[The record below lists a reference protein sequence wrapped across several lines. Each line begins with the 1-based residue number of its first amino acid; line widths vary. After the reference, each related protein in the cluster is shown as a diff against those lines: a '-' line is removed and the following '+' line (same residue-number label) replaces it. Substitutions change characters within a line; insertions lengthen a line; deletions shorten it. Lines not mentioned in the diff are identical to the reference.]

1 MAKKSVAST
10 NVSIGANLNGLKRG
24 LKIAS
29 SKLRRFGTQAKQIG
43 TTLSTGISAPLIGLG
58 AISVRTFSTFEAEM
72 SKVKAVSGATE
83 NQFKTLEAQAKKL
96 GATTTFTAS
105 EVAGLQVEFAK
116 LGFTASEID
125 KVTESTLYLAQAGG
139 AELGRAAEVAGSTLR
154 AFGLAAEE
162 TGRVT
167 DVMAK
172 SFSTSSLDMESF
184 AEAMKTVAPIAK
196 ATGVSMEE
204 ASGMLGVLANNG
216 IKGSIAGTA
225 LKKILSDLHKEGK
238 PMTQTFKELSNQN
251 ISLADANDLVG
262 DRAKGA
268 LLVLT
273 EQMGLVDELTLSYQN
288 AEGAAQAMAEE
299 MMDNTAGA
307 FKTLQSATEGALIEI
322 GEAITENEIF
332 KGVLEKLTATVGKI
346 TKAISGMSDAELYN
360 KVILAGL
367 LALVPLVIT
376 AVGAL
381 SIAFGSLTAAMGPV
395 GIAIAG
401 VTALYLGLRKEVDL
415 TQKAVDKALASED
428 AEKSAKELQDR
439 YELLTDSII
448 DQGNAIKDYV
458 ANYSNPFY
466 DAEETRRYKELKGHL
481 ETLKAEREKVS
492 AGLDKLRE
500 KQAAANKE
508 TEKGTKETEKGSK
521 ATAKGTKKL
530 SEYAKAM
537 QRVNAISKE
546 RQEIKE
552 AFGLDLDT
560 TPFEDFDPLP
570 FDEEEVDEKFKKLRD
585 NYAKLRLAQ
594 IELAKSGGEAIQNFA
609 STTLAGMAEIAGAMI
624 VGEASFKDMGRF
636 ILGSFA
642 DLLMSLGQMFIQY
655 SIAVSSFV
663 QALLM
668 GPTPIGAGL
677 ALAAGIA
684 MIAAAGAIK
693 ASMAKAAEG
702 VPALAEGGIVTG
714 PTLALIGEGR
724 ESEAVIPLSKL
735 PQIAGANQGAVEV
748 YGRISGQDILLS
760 SEKAGRV
767 RTRYRGF

>member
-1 MAKKSVAST
+1 MAKRSVAST
-10 NVSIGANLNGLKRG
+10 NISVGANLTGLQRG

-29 SKLRRFGTQAKQIG
+29 RSLRRFGTQAKQIG
-43 TTLSTGISAPLIGLG
+43 TSLSTSISAPLIGLG
-58 AISVRTFSTFEAEM
+58 AISVRTFQGFEAEM
-72 SKVKAVSGATE
+72 SKVKAVSGATAQE
-83 NQFKTLEAQAKKL
+83 FKILEAQAKKL

-238 PMTQTFKELSNQN
+238 PMTQTFRELSNQN
-251 ISLADANDLVG
+251 ISLAEANDLVG

-273 EQMGLVDELTLSYQN
+273 EQMGLVDELTSSYQN

-322 GEAITENEIF
+322 GEAITENEVF

-346 TKAISGMSDAELYN
+346 TKAISGMTAAEQYN
-360 KVILAGL
+360 KVILAAL

-381 SIAFGSLTAAMGPV
+381 TLAFGSLTAAMGPV

-401 VTALYLGLRKEVDL
+401 VVLAYQALKKEV
-415 TQKAVDKALASED
+415 
-428 AEKSAKELQDR
+428 
-439 YELLTDSII
+439 
-448 DQGNAIKDYV
+448 
-458 ANYSNPFY
+458 
-466 DAEETRRYKELKGHL
+466 
-481 ETLKAEREKVS
+481 
-492 AGLDKLRE
+492 
-500 KQAAANKE
+500 
-508 TEKGTKETEKGSK
+508 TESDE
-521 ATAKGTKKL
+521 
-530 SEYAKAM
+530 
-537 QRVNAISKE
+537 V
-546 RQEIKE
+546 IKE
-552 AFGLDLDT
+552 ALESDNFIKAQENLKQRLAEVNDQLKLRREALERATNVQAKDAQQAAVTKLEQQRIDLLEALKGVQDENTESLENYRKAMEDYAEEQRKAREETLFYNESLVRVSKTLDHNLYPSQERVKELLDGVFTQVHSNNLFNYREGLNRLKQPLQQAIDLTNGLGRQIADGFGNAMANMVMS
-560 TPFEDFDPLP
+560 
-570 FDEEEVDEKFKKLRD
+570 VDEAFTLYNNMVDEGASRTE
-585 NYAKLRLAQ
+585 ALTASVGLLATSFMQ
-594 IELAKSGGEAIQNFA
+594 TLGQAIQSIIA
-609 STTLAGMAEIAGAMI
+609 QLLAAVTVAAILAVVLSLATGGIAGTSLQSIGTAMKL
-624 VGEASFKDMGRF
+624 VTLPAMG
-636 ILGSFA
+636 IPG
-642 DLLMSLGQMFIQY
+642 
-655 SIAVSSFV
+655 
-663 QALLM
+663 
-668 GPTPIGAGL
+668 
-677 ALAAGIA
+677 
-684 MIAAAGAIK
+684 
-693 ASMAKAAEG
+693 
-702 VPALAEGGIVTG
+702 LAEGGIVTG

-735 PQIAGANQGAVEV
+735 PQIAGATGGAVEV

>member
-58 AISVRTFSTFEAEM
+58 AIAVRTFQGFEAEM
-72 SKVKAVSGATE
+72 SKVKAVSGATAQE
-83 NQFKTLEAQAKKL
+83 FKILEDQAKKL
-96 GATTTFTAS
+96 GAATTFTAS

-196 ATGVSMEE
+196 ATGVSVEE
-204 ASGMLGVLANNG
+204 ASAMLGALANNG

-225 LKKILSDLHKEGK
+225 LKKILSELHREGK
-238 PMTQTFKELSNQN
+238 PMTQTFRELSNQN
-251 ISLADANDLVG
+251 INLADANDLVG
-262 DRAKGA
+262 ERAKGA

-273 EQMGLVDELTLSYQN
+273 EQMGLVDELTVSYQD

-307 FKTLQSATEGALIEI
+307 FKILQSATEGALIEI
-322 GEAITENEIF
+322 GESITENEVF

-346 TKAISGMSDAELYN
+346 TKAISGMTAAEQYN

-395 GIAIAG
+395 GIAVAA
-401 VTALYLGLRKEVDL
+401 VVLAYQALKKEV
-415 TQKAVDKALASED
+415 
-428 AEKSAKELQDR
+428 
-439 YELLTDSII
+439 
-448 DQGNAIKDYV
+448 
-458 ANYSNPFY
+458 
-466 DAEETRRYKELKGHL
+466 
-481 ETLKAEREKVS
+481 
-492 AGLDKLRE
+492 
-500 KQAAANKE
+500 
-508 TEKGTKETEKGSK
+508 TESDE
-521 ATAKGTKKL
+521 
-530 SEYAKAM
+530 
-537 QRVNAISKE
+537 V
-546 RQEIKE
+546 IKE
-552 AFGLDLDT
+552 ALESDNFIKAQEKLKERLKEVNEQLKLRREALDRATRIEVKDAEQAAVNKLEEQRKNLLEALKGVQDKNTESLETYRKAMADYAEEQRKAREETIFYNESLVRVSKTLDNDLYPSQERVKELLDGVFSQVHSKNLFNYKEGLKRLKQPLEQAIDLTNGLGRQIADGFGNAMANMVMS
-560 TPFEDFDPLP
+560 
-570 FDEEEVDEKFKKLRD
+570 VDEAFTLYNDMVDEGASRTE
-585 NYAKLRLAQ
+585 ALTASVGLLATSFMQ
-594 IELAKSGGEAIQNFA
+594 TLGQAIQSIIA
-609 STTLAGMAEIAGAMI
+609 QLLAAVTVAAILAVVLSLATGGIAGTSLQSIGTAMKL
-624 VGEASFKDMGRF
+624 VTLPAMG
-636 ILGSFA
+636 IPG
-642 DLLMSLGQMFIQY
+642 
-655 SIAVSSFV
+655 
-663 QALLM
+663 
-668 GPTPIGAGL
+668 
-677 ALAAGIA
+677 
-684 MIAAAGAIK
+684 
-693 ASMAKAAEG
+693 
-702 VPALAEGGIVTG
+702 LAEGGIVTG

-735 PQIAGANQGAVEV
+735 PQIAGANGGAVEV

>member
-58 AISVRTFSTFEAEM
+58 AIAVRTFQGFEAEM
-72 SKVKAVSGATE
+72 SKVKAVSGATAQE
-83 NQFKTLEAQAKKL
+83 FKILEDQAKKL
-96 GATTTFTAS
+96 GAATTFTAS

-196 ATGVSMEE
+196 ATGVSVEE
-204 ASGMLGVLANNG
+204 ASAMLGALANNG

-225 LKKILSDLHKEGK
+225 LKKILSELHREGK
-238 PMTQTFKELSNQN
+238 PMTQTFRELSNQN
-251 ISLADANDLVG
+251 INLADANDLVG
-262 DRAKGA
+262 ERAKGA

-273 EQMGLVDELTLSYQN
+273 EQMGLVDDLTVSYQN

-307 FKTLQSATEGALIEI
+307 FKILQSATEGALIEI
-322 GEAITENEIF
+322 GESITENEVF

-346 TKAISGMSDAELYN
+346 TKAISGMTAAEQYN

-401 VTALYLGLRKEVDL
+401 VVLAYQALKKEVTESDEVIKEALESDNFIKAQEKLKERLAEVNAQLKLRKEALERATRIEVKDAQQAAVNKLEEQRKNLLEALKGVQDENTESLENYRKAMADYAEEQRKAREETQKYNESLVRVSKTLDNDLYPSQERVKELLDGVFTQVHSKNLFNYKEGLKRLKQPLEQAIDL
-415 TQKAVDKALASED
+415 TNGLGRQIADGFGNAMANMVMSVDEAFTLYNDMVDEGASRTEALTASVG
-428 AEKSAKELQDR
+428 
-439 YELLTDSII
+439 LLATSFMQTLGQAIQSII
-448 DQGNAIKDYV
+448 
-458 ANYSNPFY
+458 
-466 DAEETRRYKELKGHL
+466 
-481 ETLKAEREKVS
+481 
-492 AGLDKLRE
+492 
-500 KQAAANKE
+500 
-508 TEKGTKETEKGSK
+508 
-521 ATAKGTKKL
+521 
-530 SEYAKAM
+530 
-537 QRVNAISKE
+537 
-546 RQEIKE
+546 
-552 AFGLDLDT
+552 
-560 TPFEDFDPLP
+560 
-570 FDEEEVDEKFKKLRD
+570 
-585 NYAKLRLAQ
+585 AQ
-594 IELAKSGGEAIQNFA
+594 L
-609 STTLAGMAEIAGAMI
+609 
-624 VGEASFKDMGRF
+624 
-636 ILGSFA
+636 
-642 DLLMSLGQMFIQY
+642 
-655 SIAVSSFV
+655 
-663 QALLM
+663 
-668 GPTPIGAGL
+668 
-677 ALAAGIA
+677 LAAVTVAAILAVVLSLATNGLVGTNLQSISTAMRLVTLPAMGIP
-684 MIAAAGAIK
+684 G
-693 ASMAKAAEG
+693 
-702 VPALAEGGIVTG
+702 LAEGGIVTG

-735 PQIAGANQGAVEV
+735 PQIAGANGGAVEV

>member
-172 SFSTSSLDMESF
+172 SFATSSLDMESF

-735 PQIAGANQGAVEV
+735 PQIAGANGGAVEV

>member
-43 TTLSTGISAPLIGLG
+43 TALSTGISAPLIGLG
-58 AISVRTFSTFEAEM
+58 AIAVRTFQGFEAEM
-72 SKVKAVSGATE
+72 SKVKAVSGATAQE
-83 NQFKTLEAQAKKL
+83 FKILEDQAKKL
-96 GATTTFTAS
+96 GAATTFTAS

-196 ATGVSMEE
+196 ATGVSVEE
-204 ASGMLGVLANNG
+204 ASAMLGALANNG

-238 PMTQTFKELSNQN
+238 PMTQTFRELSNQN
-251 ISLADANDLVG
+251 INLADANDLVG
-262 DRAKGA
+262 ERAKGA

-273 EQMGLVDELTLSYQN
+273 EQMGLVDELTVSYQD

-307 FKTLQSATEGALIEI
+307 FKILQSATEGALIEI
-322 GEAITENEIF
+322 GESITENEVF
-332 KGVLEKLTATVGKI
+332 KGVLEKLTATVGNI
-346 TKAISGMSDAELYN
+346 TKAISGMTAAEQYN

-401 VTALYLGLRKEVDL
+401 VVLAYQALKKEV
-415 TQKAVDKALASED
+415 
-428 AEKSAKELQDR
+428 
-439 YELLTDSII
+439 
-448 DQGNAIKDYV
+448 
-458 ANYSNPFY
+458 
-466 DAEETRRYKELKGHL
+466 
-481 ETLKAEREKVS
+481 
-492 AGLDKLRE
+492 
-500 KQAAANKE
+500 
-508 TEKGTKETEKGSK
+508 TESDE
-521 ATAKGTKKL
+521 
-530 SEYAKAM
+530 
-537 QRVNAISKE
+537 V
-546 RQEIKE
+546 IKE
-552 AFGLDLDT
+552 ALESDNFIKAQENLKQRLAEVNEQLKLRREALARATNVQAKDAQQAAVTKLEEQRINLLEALKGVQDKNTESLETYRKAMADYAEEQRKAREETIFYNESLVRVSKTLDNDLYPSQERVKELLDGVFSQVHSKNLFNYKEGLKRLKQPLEQAIDLTNGLGRQIADGFGNAMANMVMS
-560 TPFEDFDPLP
+560 
-570 FDEEEVDEKFKKLRD
+570 VDEAFTLYNDMVDEGSSRTE
-585 NYAKLRLAQ
+585 ALTASVGLLATSFMQ
-594 IELAKSGGEAIQNFA
+594 TLGQAIQSIIA
-609 STTLAGMAEIAGAMI
+609 QLLAAVTVAAILAVVLSLATGGIAGTSLQSIGTAMKL
-624 VGEASFKDMGRF
+624 VTLPAMG
-636 ILGSFA
+636 IPG
-642 DLLMSLGQMFIQY
+642 
-655 SIAVSSFV
+655 
-663 QALLM
+663 
-668 GPTPIGAGL
+668 
-677 ALAAGIA
+677 
-684 MIAAAGAIK
+684 
-693 ASMAKAAEG
+693 
-702 VPALAEGGIVTG
+702 LAEGGIVTG

-735 PQIAGANQGAVEV
+735 PQIAGANGGAVEV

>member
-167 DVMAK
+167 DVMAS
-172 SFSTSSLDMESF
+172 SFATSSLDMESF

-204 ASGMLGVLANNG
+204 ASAMLGALANNG

-367 LALVPLVIT
+367 LALVPLIIT

-381 SIAFGSLTAAMGPV
+381 TIAFGSLTAAMGPV

-448 DQGNAIKDYV
+448 DQGQAIKEYV

-500 KQAAANKE
+500 KQAANNKE
-508 TEKGTKETEKGSK
+508 TEEATEVTKQYESVVSGL
-521 ATAKGTKKL
+521 AKTIDADLYPSQERVKELLDGVFTQVHSNNLFNYREGLKRLKQPL
-530 SEYAKAM
+530 EQAIDLTNGLGRQIADGFGNAM
-537 QRVNAISKE
+537 ANMVMSVD
-546 RQEIKE
+546 E
-552 AFGLDLDT
+552 AFTLYNDM
-560 TPFEDFDPLP
+560 
-570 FDEEEVDEKFKKLRD
+570 VDEGASRTEALT
-585 NYAKLRLAQ
+585 ASVGLLATSFMQ
-594 IELAKSGGEAIQNFA
+594 TLGQAIQSIIA
-609 STTLAGMAEIAGAMI
+609 QLLAAVTVAAILAVVLSLATGGIAGTSLQSIGTAMKL
-624 VGEASFKDMGRF
+624 VTLPAMG
-636 ILGSFA
+636 IPG
-642 DLLMSLGQMFIQY
+642 
-655 SIAVSSFV
+655 
-663 QALLM
+663 
-668 GPTPIGAGL
+668 
-677 ALAAGIA
+677 
-684 MIAAAGAIK
+684 
-693 ASMAKAAEG
+693 
-702 VPALAEGGIVTG
+702 LAEGGIVTG

-735 PQIAGANQGAVEV
+735 PQIAGANGGAVEV

>member
-1 MAKKSVAST
+1 MAKRSVAST
-10 NVSIGANLNGLKRG
+10 NISVGANLTGLQRG

-29 SKLRRFGTQAKQIG
+29 RSLRRFGTQAKQIG
-43 TTLSTGISAPLIGLG
+43 TSLSTSISAPLIGLG
-58 AISVRTFSTFEAEM
+58 AISVRTFQGFEAEM
-72 SKVKAVSGATE
+72 SKVKAVSGATAQE
-83 NQFKTLEAQAKKL
+83 FKILEAQAKKL

-238 PMTQTFKELSNQN
+238 PMTQTFRELSNQN
-251 ISLADANDLVG
+251 ISLAEANDLVG

-346 TKAISGMSDAELYN
+346 TKAISGMTDAEQYN

-367 LALVPLVIT
+367 LALVPLVVT

-381 SIAFGSLTAAMGPV
+381 TLAFGSLTAAMGPV

-401 VTALYLGLRKEVDL
+401 VVLAYQALKKEVTESDEVIKEALESENFVKAQENLKQRLKEVNDQLKLRREALQRATEAGRIEQKDREGAAVTKLEKQRVKLLEALQGVQDKNTESLDTYRKAMNDYAEEQRKARGEQEESTDATGRQQEAIVSL
-415 TQKAVDKALASED
+415 TPKIA
-428 AEKSAKELQDR
+428 ELQLAVNGLDF
-439 YELLTDSII
+439 
-448 DQGNAIKDYV
+448 QPMV
-458 ANYSNPFY
+458 
-466 DAEETRRYKELKGHL
+466 EETDE
-481 ETLKAEREKVS
+481 A
-492 AGLDKLRE
+492 
-500 KQAAANKE
+500 
-508 TEKGTKETEKGSK
+508 
-521 ATAKGTKKL
+521 TKKL
-530 SEYAKAM
+530 WRMLEAAEVLNERMSQVINAM
-537 QRVNAISKE
+537 V
-546 RQEIKE
+546 
-552 AFGLDLDT
+552 FDT
-560 TPFEDFDPLP
+560 
-570 FDEEEVDEKFKKLRD
+570 VV
-585 NYAKLRLAQ
+585 
-594 IELAKSGGEAIQNFA
+594 
-609 STTLAGMAEIAGAMI
+609 GMAEIGGAI
-624 VGEASFKDMGRF
+624 LAGEASFKDLGRF
-636 ILGSFA
+636 A
-642 DLLMSLGQMFIQY
+642 LGQLASLFHQLGVLFLEY
-655 SIAVSSFV
+655 GIAVEGLKV
-663 QALLM
+663 ALSM
-668 GPTPIGAGL
+668 GPIGGPLAIGAGL
-677 ALAAGIA
+677 AL
-684 MIAAAGAIK
+684 IAAAGAINAK
-693 ASMAKAAEG
+693 MAAAAEG

-735 PQIAGANQGAVEV
+735 PQIAGANGGAVEV

>member
-172 SFSTSSLDMESF
+172 SFATSSLDMESF

-508 TEKGTKETEKGSK
+508 TEEATEVTKEYEFAVSGL
-521 ATAKGTKKL
+521 AKTINADLAPSQERVKELIDGVFTQVHSNNLFNYREGLKRLKQPL
-530 SEYAKAM
+530 EQAIDLTNGLGRQIADGFGNAM
-537 QRVNAISKE
+537 ANMVMSVD
-546 RQEIKE
+546 E
-552 AFGLDLDT
+552 AFTLYNDM
-560 TPFEDFDPLP
+560 
-570 FDEEEVDEKFKKLRD
+570 VDEGASRTEALT
-585 NYAKLRLAQ
+585 ASVGLLATSFMQ
-594 IELAKSGGEAIQNFA
+594 TLGQAIQSIIA
-609 STTLAGMAEIAGAMI
+609 QLLAAVTVAAILAVVLSLATGGIAGTSLQSIGTAMKL
-624 VGEASFKDMGRF
+624 VTLPAMG
-636 ILGSFA
+636 IPG
-642 DLLMSLGQMFIQY
+642 
-655 SIAVSSFV
+655 
-663 QALLM
+663 
-668 GPTPIGAGL
+668 
-677 ALAAGIA
+677 
-684 MIAAAGAIK
+684 
-693 ASMAKAAEG
+693 
-702 VPALAEGGIVTG
+702 LAEGGIVTG

-735 PQIAGANQGAVEV
+735 PQIAGANGGAVEV

>member
-1 MAKKSVAST
+1 MAKRSVAST
-10 NVSIGANLNGLKRG
+10 NISVGANLTGLQRG

-29 SKLRRFGTQAKQIG
+29 RSLRRFGTQAKQIG
-43 TTLSTGISAPLIGLG
+43 TSLSTSISAPLIGLG
-58 AISVRTFSTFEAEM
+58 AISVRTFQGFEAEM
-72 SKVKAVSGATE
+72 SKVKAVSGATAQE
-83 NQFKTLEAQAKKL
+83 FKILEAQAKKL

-251 ISLADANDLVG
+251 ISLAEANDLVG

-273 EQMGLVDELTLSYQN
+273 EQMGLVDELTSSYQN

-322 GEAITENEIF
+322 GEAITENEVF

-346 TKAISGMSDAELYN
+346 TKAISGMTAAEQYN

-381 SIAFGSLTAAMGPV
+381 TLAFGSLTAAMGPV

-401 VTALYLGLRKEVDL
+401 VVLAYQALKKEV
-415 TQKAVDKALASED
+415 
-428 AEKSAKELQDR
+428 
-439 YELLTDSII
+439 
-448 DQGNAIKDYV
+448 
-458 ANYSNPFY
+458 
-466 DAEETRRYKELKGHL
+466 
-481 ETLKAEREKVS
+481 
-492 AGLDKLRE
+492 
-500 KQAAANKE
+500 
-508 TEKGTKETEKGSK
+508 TESDE
-521 ATAKGTKKL
+521 
-530 SEYAKAM
+530 
-537 QRVNAISKE
+537 V
-546 RQEIKE
+546 IKE
-552 AFGLDLDT
+552 ALESDNFIKAQENLKQRLKEVNDQLKLRREALERATNVQAKDAQQAAVTKLEQQRIDLLEALKGVQDENTESLENYRKAMEDYAKEQRKAREETLFYNESLVQVSKTLDHNLYPSQERVKELLDGVFTQVHSNNLFNYREGLNRLKQPLQQAIDLTNGLGRQIADGFGNAMANMVMS
-560 TPFEDFDPLP
+560 
-570 FDEEEVDEKFKKLRD
+570 VDEAFTLYNNMVDEGASRTE
-585 NYAKLRLAQ
+585 ALTASVGLLATSFMQ
-594 IELAKSGGEAIQNFA
+594 TLGQAIQSIIA
-609 STTLAGMAEIAGAMI
+609 QLLAAVTVAAILAVVLSLATGGIAGTSLQSIGTAMKL
-624 VGEASFKDMGRF
+624 VTLPAMG
-636 ILGSFA
+636 IPG
-642 DLLMSLGQMFIQY
+642 
-655 SIAVSSFV
+655 
-663 QALLM
+663 
-668 GPTPIGAGL
+668 
-677 ALAAGIA
+677 
-684 MIAAAGAIK
+684 
-693 ASMAKAAEG
+693 
-702 VPALAEGGIVTG
+702 LAEGGIVTG

-735 PQIAGANQGAVEV
+735 PQIAGATGGAVEV

>member
-1 MAKKSVAST
+1 MAKRSVAST
-10 NVSIGANLNGLKRG
+10 NISVGANLTGLQRG

-29 SKLRRFGTQAKQIG
+29 RSLRRFGTQAKQIG
-43 TTLSTGISAPLIGLG
+43 TSLSTSISAPLIGLG
-58 AISVRTFSTFEAEM
+58 AISVRTFQGFEAEM
-72 SKVKAVSGATE
+72 SKVKAVSGATAQE
-83 NQFKTLEAQAKKL
+83 FKILEAQAKKL

-184 AEAMKTVAPIAK
+184 AEAMKMVAPIAK

-251 ISLADANDLVG
+251 ISLAEANDLVG

-346 TKAISGMSDAELYN
+346 TKAISGMTDAEQYN

-381 SIAFGSLTAAMGPV
+381 TIAFGSLTAAMGPI

-401 VTALYLGLRKEVDL
+401 VTALYVGLRKEVDL
-415 TQKAVDKALASED
+415 TQKAVDKALGSED

-481 ETLKAEREKVS
+481 ETLKAERDKVS

-508 TEKGTKETEKGSK
+508 TEEGKNKTEESTDATERQQEAIVSLTPKIAELQLAVNGLDFQPMVAETDE
-521 ATAKGTKKL
+521 ATKKL
-530 SEYAKAM
+530 WRMLEAAKVLSEGINQVINAM
-537 QRVNAISKE
+537 V
-546 RQEIKE
+546 
-552 AFGLDLDT
+552 FDT
-560 TPFEDFDPLP
+560 I
-570 FDEEEVDEKFKKLRD
+570 V
-585 NYAKLRLAQ
+585 
-594 IELAKSGGEAIQNFA
+594 
-609 STTLAGMAEIAGAMI
+609 GMAEIGGALL
-624 VGEASFKDMGRF
+624 VGEATFKDFGK
-636 ILGSFA
+636 FA
-642 DLLMSLGQMFIQY
+642 LGQLANLFHMLGQLFIEY
-655 SIAVSSFV
+655 GIAAELLKVSL
-663 QALLM
+663 AH
-668 GPTPIGAGL
+668 GPIGGPL
-677 ALAAGIA
+677 AIAAGIA
-684 MIAAAGAIK
+684 LIAAAGAINAK
-693 ASMAKAAEG
+693 MAAAAEG

-735 PQIAGANQGAVEV
+735 PQIAGANGGAVEV

>member
-1 MAKKSVAST
+1 MAKRSVAST
-10 NVSIGANLNGLKRG
+10 NVSIGANLAGLQRG

-29 SKLRRFGTQAKQIG
+29 RSLRRFGTQAKQIG
-43 TTLSTGISAPLIGLG
+43 TSLSTSISAPLIGLG
-58 AISVRTFSTFEAEM
+58 AISVRTFQGFEAEM
-72 SKVKAVSGATE
+72 SKVKAVSGATAQE
-83 NQFKTLEAQAKKL
+83 FKILEAQAKKL

-251 ISLADANDLVG
+251 ISLAEANDLVG

-332 KGVLEKLTATVGKI
+332 KGVLEKLTTTVGKI
-346 TKAISGMSDAELYN
+346 TKAISGMSDAEQYN
-360 KVILAGL
+360 KVILGGL
-367 LALVPLVIT
+367 LALVPLVVT

-381 SIAFGSLTAAMGPV
+381 TLAFGSLTAAMGPV

-401 VTALYLGLRKEVDL
+401 VVLAYQALKKEVTESDEVIKEAL
-415 TQKAVDKALASED
+415 QSENFVKAQENLKQRLAEVNAQLKLRREALQRATEAGRIEIKDREKAAVDKLEKQRLKLLEALQGVQDKNTESLETYRQAMNDYAEEQRKARGEQEESTD
-428 AEKSAKELQDR
+428 ATERQQEAIVSLTPKIAELQLAVNGLDF
-439 YELLTDSII
+439 
-448 DQGNAIKDYV
+448 QPMV
-458 ANYSNPFY
+458 
-466 DAEETRRYKELKGHL
+466 EETDE
-481 ETLKAEREKVS
+481 A
-492 AGLDKLRE
+492 
-500 KQAAANKE
+500 
-508 TEKGTKETEKGSK
+508 
-521 ATAKGTKKL
+521 TKKL
-530 SEYAKAM
+530 WRMLEAAEVLNERMSQVINAM
-537 QRVNAISKE
+537 V
-546 RQEIKE
+546 
-552 AFGLDLDT
+552 FDT
-560 TPFEDFDPLP
+560 
-570 FDEEEVDEKFKKLRD
+570 VV
-585 NYAKLRLAQ
+585 
-594 IELAKSGGEAIQNFA
+594 
-609 STTLAGMAEIAGAMI
+609 GMAEIGGAI
-624 VGEASFKDMGRF
+624 LAGEASFKDLGRF
-636 ILGSFA
+636 A
-642 DLLMSLGQMFIQY
+642 LGQLASLFHQLGVLFLEY
-655 SIAVSSFV
+655 GIAVEGLKV
-663 QALLM
+663 ALSM
-668 GPTPIGAGL
+668 GPIGGPLAIGAGL
-677 ALAAGIA
+677 AL
-684 MIAAAGAIK
+684 IAAAGAINAK
-693 ASMAKAAEG
+693 MAAAAQG

-735 PQIAGANQGAVEV
+735 PQIAGANGGAVEV

>member
-1 MAKKSVAST
+1 MAKRSVAST
-10 NVSIGANLNGLKRG
+10 NISVGANLTGLQRG

-29 SKLRRFGTQAKQIG
+29 RSLRRFGTQAKQIG
-43 TTLSTGISAPLIGLG
+43 TSLSTSISAPLIGLG
-58 AISVRTFSTFEAEM
+58 AISVRTFQGFEAEM
-72 SKVKAVSGATE
+72 SKVKAVSGATAQE
-83 NQFKTLEAQAKKL
+83 FKILEAQAKKL

-238 PMTQTFKELSNQN
+238 PMTQTFRELSNQN
-251 ISLADANDLVG
+251 ISLAEANDLVG

-273 EQMGLVDELTLSYQN
+273 EQMGLVDELTSSYQN

-322 GEAITENEIF
+322 GEAITENEVF

-346 TKAISGMSDAELYN
+346 TKAISGMTDAEQYN

-381 SIAFGSLTAAMGPV
+381 TIAFGSLTAAMGPV
-395 GIAIAG
+395 GIAIGA
-401 VTALYLGLRKEVDL
+401 VVLAYQALKKEVTESDEVIKEALESDNFIKAQEKLKERLAEVNDQLKLRREALERATNVQAKDAQQAAVNKLEQQRIDLLEALQGVQDENTESLQNYRKAMEDYAKEQRKAREETLFYNESLVQVSKTLDHNLYPSQERVKKLLDEVFSQVHSDNLFNYREGLERLNNTQAQAIDL
-415 TQKAVDKALASED
+415 TGGLALEFSQN
-428 AEKSAKELQDR
+428 L
-439 YELLTDSII
+439 
-448 DQGNAIKDYV
+448 GNAI
-458 ANYSNPFY
+458 
-466 DAEETRRYKELKGHL
+466 
-481 ETLKAEREKVS
+481 
-492 AGLDKLRE
+492 
-500 KQAAANKE
+500 
-508 TEKGTKETEKGSK
+508 
-521 ATAKGTKKL
+521 
-530 SEYAKAM
+530 
-537 QRVNAISKE
+537 
-546 RQEIKE
+546 
-552 AFGLDLDT
+552 
-560 TPFEDFDPLP
+560 
-570 FDEEEVDEKFKKLRD
+570 
-585 NYAKLRLAQ
+585 
-594 IELAKSGGEAIQNFA
+594 
-609 STTLAGMAEIAGAMI
+609 
-624 VGEASFKDMGRF
+624 
-636 ILGSFA
+636 
-642 DLLMSLGQMFIQY
+642 
-655 SIAVSSFV
+655 
-663 QALLM
+663 
-668 GPTPIGAGL
+668 
-677 ALAAGIA
+677 
-684 MIAAAGAIK
+684 AGAIVNGDNFAESFITALK
-693 ASMAKAAEG
+693 AMAAQLIATIALVAVLAALLIIATG
-702 VPALAEGGIVTG
+702 GLAGLSFKGLLSAMKIVSKSTGIGIPFLAEGGIVTG
-714 PTLALIGEGR
+714 PTLAMIGEGR

-735 PQIAGANQGAVEV
+735 PQIAGATGGAVEV

>member
-1 MAKKSVAST
+1 MAKRSVAST
-10 NVSIGANLNGLKRG
+10 NISVGANLTGLQRG

-29 SKLRRFGTQAKQIG
+29 RSLRRFGTQAKQIG
-43 TTLSTGISAPLIGLG
+43 TSLSTSISAPLIGLG
-58 AISVRTFSTFEAEM
+58 AISVRTFQGFEAEM
-72 SKVKAVSGATE
+72 SKVKAVSGATAQE
-83 NQFKTLEAQAKKL
+83 FKILEAQAKKL

-251 ISLADANDLVG
+251 ISLAEANDLVG

-346 TKAISGMSDAELYN
+346 TKAISGMTDAEQYN

-367 LALVPLVIT
+367 LALVPLVVT

-381 SIAFGSLTAAMGPV
+381 TLAFGSLTAAMGPV

-401 VTALYLGLRKEVDL
+401 VVLAYQALKKEV
-415 TQKAVDKALASED
+415 
-428 AEKSAKELQDR
+428 
-439 YELLTDSII
+439 
-448 DQGNAIKDYV
+448 
-458 ANYSNPFY
+458 
-466 DAEETRRYKELKGHL
+466 
-481 ETLKAEREKVS
+481 
-492 AGLDKLRE
+492 
-500 KQAAANKE
+500 
-508 TEKGTKETEKGSK
+508 TESDE
-521 ATAKGTKKL
+521 
-530 SEYAKAM
+530 
-537 QRVNAISKE
+537 V
-546 RQEIKE
+546 IKE
-552 AFGLDLDT
+552 ALESENFVKAQENLKQRLKEVNDQLKLRREALERATNVQAKDAQQAAVTKLEQQRIDLLEALKGVQDENTESLENYRKAMADYAEDQRKAREETLFYNESLLQVSKTLNNDLYPSQERVKELIDGVFTQVHSNNLFNYREGLNRLKQPLQQAIDLTNGLGRQIADGFGNAMANMVMS
-560 TPFEDFDPLP
+560 
-570 FDEEEVDEKFKKLRD
+570 VDEAFTLYNNMVDEGASRTE
-585 NYAKLRLAQ
+585 ALTASVGLLATSFMQ
-594 IELAKSGGEAIQNFA
+594 TLGQAIQSIIA
-609 STTLAGMAEIAGAMI
+609 QLLAAVTVAAILAVVLSLATGGIAGTSLQSIGTAMKL
-624 VGEASFKDMGRF
+624 VTLPAMG
-636 ILGSFA
+636 IPG
-642 DLLMSLGQMFIQY
+642 
-655 SIAVSSFV
+655 
-663 QALLM
+663 
-668 GPTPIGAGL
+668 
-677 ALAAGIA
+677 
-684 MIAAAGAIK
+684 
-693 ASMAKAAEG
+693 
-702 VPALAEGGIVTG
+702 LAEGGIVTG

-735 PQIAGANQGAVEV
+735 PQIAGANGGAVEV